1 MNRISFLVI
10 KIVFYLYLSSFVDA
24 KFRTLAGPY
33 WSLRSRGELAEN
45 TAETRCAFAA
55 CAAAGLMWPTE
66 LDREP
71 GEGPWPSH
79 ASLCSCSFTGC
90 TSPGSSTSRTIGG
103 ASPLSRQWSP
113 GNLDTTRPPRPSF
126 ASRRRKVAS
135 TDAGD
140 SSSSSSNQSSFT
152 GCPMSPPS
160 SVDGSFSSMKSSP
173 CDEPWMS
180 DSLGERRQVTFTDEL
195 AGPQHG
201 ASASFRRR
209 RVGGDVSTDGAIVP
223 SGLTGVHV
231 VLQTAAARA
240 TKD

>member
-1 MNRISFLVI
+1 MRSFAPSLVPTGRCG
-10 KIVFYLYLSSFVDA
+10 VGA
-24 KFRTLAGPY
+24 
-33 WSLRSRGELAEN
+33 SLRR
-45 TAETRCAFAA
+45 TQRRRAA
-55 CAAAGLMWPTE
+55 PLPRVPPRVLCGPRNWIESPVKGLGPAMPHCAAA
-66 LDREP
+66 
-71 GEGPWPSH
+71 
-79 ASLCSCSFTGC
+79 ASPVAL
-90 TSPGSSTSRTIGG
+90 PLAATSRTIGG